1 MASMTFKLSE
11 KDCTEVV
18 RDNYTNVYQ
27 KMFDQLSARLA
38 QETELPEL
46 YRLQGEINMLIQV
59 THLKEKA
66 QTQLNK

>member
-1 MASMTFKLSE
+1 MTFKLSE

-46 YRLQGEINMLIQV
+46 YRLQGEINMLMQV

-66 QTQLNK
+66 QTQLNN

>member
-1 MASMTFKLSE
+1 MSFKLSE

-27 KMFDQLSARLA
+27 KMLDQLSARLA

-46 YRLQGEINMLIQV
+46 YRLQGEINMLMQV

-66 QTQLNK
+66 QTQLNN

>member
-1 MASMTFKLSE
+1 MTFKLSE